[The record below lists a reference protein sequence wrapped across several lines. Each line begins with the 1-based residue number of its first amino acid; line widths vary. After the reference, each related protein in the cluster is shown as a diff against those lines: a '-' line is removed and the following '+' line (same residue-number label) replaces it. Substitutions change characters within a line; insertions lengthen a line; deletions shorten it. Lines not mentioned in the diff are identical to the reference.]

1 MEEKHVFTA
10 RRTDPHLDGLG
21 QLTLLEGCPRAEL
34 IALSRHA
41 TPLPLQAGTV
51 MCREGTP
58 GLEAFIIIAGEAAV
72 TLAGKW
78 IARLGPGDVCG
89 EMALLEQAPRAAT
102 VTAVTPLE
110 VLVLSPGDFR
120 TLLSDAPTITRRLLV
135 TLSERLR
142 RADQAGVTK

>member
-1 MEEKHVFTA
+1 MFTA
-10 RRTDPHLDGLG
+10 RRTDPHLDSLG
-21 QLTLLEGCPRAEL
+21 QLALFKGCPRAEL
-34 IALSRHA
+34 IALSRHG
-41 TPLPLQAGTV
+41 TPLPVRAGTV
-51 MCREGTP
+51 ICREGTP
-58 GLEAFIIIAGEAAV
+58 GLEAFIILAGEATV
-72 TLAGKW
+72 SLAGKQ

-89 EMALLEQAPRAAT
+89 EMALLEQAPRAAS

-135 TLSERLR
+135 ILSKRLR